1 MNRNDPEELLRAFEG
16 PQPRPETTRAIMDA
30 AREAIRPARVVSP
43 KSEPAGGRQRAVSV
57 RWPRRV
63 LRWAISATAASV
75 LIAVAAGMLL
85 RTFDTRRSGDRGP
98 APHPTTADSI
108 ATVKSA
114 GLRRLRGP
122 DLLPLPVGA
131 PLRNGDQLT
140 AAARADIAFIDGSTV
155 RIDRNAR
162 LAVTWVQPAQPPGI
176 QAADPSPAS
185 SPAPDGRPHVEL
197 TAGRIFVRVPPGH
210 NGFTVSASAAVRVA
224 GTIFGVEERNDR
236 TAVNVLDGRV
246 SVESAGTTIEL
257 ARGESGSAALGQPP
271 AIIADDP
278 DKATAWARDPTKF
291 EERPIGEVLGWL
303 EQNSSYRFTVTP
315 ESLRQVRVNLSV
327 MDESMQ
333 QVVEALSLAC
343 GLNVAIDGPDV
354 AITAK

>member
-30 AREAIRPARVVSP
+30 AREAIRPAPVSP
-43 KSEPAGGRQRAVSV
+43 PRPQPLARDQRAVAV
-57 RWPRRV
+57 RRPRRV
-63 LRWAISATAASV
+63 IRWPFAAAAAIVIAA
-75 LIAVAAGMLL
+75 AAGVLL
-85 RTFDTRRSGDRGP
+85 HTFAARRTRDRDTSP
-98 APHPTTADSI
+98 LPTTADTI

-140 AAARADIAFIDGSTV
+140 AVTRADIAFIDGSTV
-155 RIDRNAR
+155 RVDRGAR
-162 LAVTWVQPAQPPGI
+162 LAVTWVQPAQPPGTG
-176 QAADPSPAS
+176 AADPSPAS

-197 TAGRIFVRVPPGH
+197 TAGRIFVRVPPGR
-210 NGFTVSASAAVRVA
+210 NGFTISASAAVRVA

-246 SVESAGTTIEL
+246 SVESAGTAIEL
-257 ARGESGSAALGQPP
+257 TRGESGSAPLGQAPV
-271 AIIADDP
+271 ADADDP
-278 DKATAWARDPTKF
+278 NRALAWARDPTKF
-291 EERPIGEVLGWL
+291 EERPLGEVLDWL
-303 EQNSSYRFTVTP
+303 EQNSSFRFTVTP
-315 ESLRQVRVNLSV
+315 GALRQVRVNLAV
-327 MDESMQ
+327 MDEPMQ

-343 GLNVAIDGPDV
+343 GLNVAINESDV
-354 AITAK
+354 AVTGKE